1 MHIDKRSLLKW
12 RHSIVIRYFLV
23 SFVCIHLPLISLLIA
38 FSSMPNPRGWPLAVI
53 VLLATLIG
61 TLFCLAAI
69 WHLTAPLRKLAS
81 VITDYRHGGRFADE
95 LVDKRGD
102 DEIAVV
108 TRAVCGMVG
117 ELASLAERVEGR
129 PALDPL
135 TGLLNGSAAYAL
147 QLERMPHGS
156 DPTAPFTIAVFE
168 VTEFDLVQTEH
179 GREAADL
186 ALVAVGDIVRRVLGQ
201 QHVAARMSGRSFVIL
216 FPGDLPDTVITLC
229 ERIRSAVQ
237 KLEVSPLR
245 RGELRVTF
253 GLSVRH
259 AGDAM
264 ADLIHRADMA
274 LFRARD
280 LNRTGLEVFPR

>member
-1 MHIDKRSLLKW
+1 MQIDKRSLLKW
-12 RHSIVIRYFLV
+12 RHSIVIRFFLV

-38 FSSMPNPRGWPLAVI
+38 FSSMPNPGGWQLALI
-53 VLLATLIG
+53 VLSATLVG
-61 TLFCLAAI
+61 TIACLGAI
-69 WHLTAPLRKLAS
+69 WHLTAPLRTLAS
-81 VITDYRHGGRFADE
+81 VITAYRHGGRFADE
-95 LVDKRGD
+95 LVEKRGD

-117 ELASLAERVEGR
+117 EIASLAERVEGR

-147 QLERMPHGS
+147 QLERMPQGS
-156 DPTAPFTIAVFE
+156 DPTAPFTVAVFE
-168 VTEFDLVQTEH
+168 VAEFEAVQTEH

-186 ALVAVGDIVRRVLGQ
+186 ALVAVGDIVRQVLGQ
-201 QHVAARMSGRSFVIL
+201 QHVTARMSGRTFVIL
-216 FPGDLPDTVITLC
+216 FPGDLPDAVVTLC
-229 ERIRSAVQ
+229 ERIRSAVE
-237 KLEVSPLR
+237 KLEVSPLK

-253 GLSVRH
+253 GLSVRQM
-259 AGDAM
+259 GDAM